1 LKKVFVLD
9 TSVLVHDPQALRVF
23 QDNDIVIPL
32 AVVEEI
38 DSHKKRQDEVG
49 RNARRVSAFLDK
61 LRSVGHLDAGVPLGA
76 NQGTIRVELNHQQID
91 RLPPALDRTKLDNR
105 IIAVALAL
113 KEGSSYPI
121 ILVTKDINMRIKAD
135 ALGIAADDYQTDKI
149 QIDEVYTGVT
159 TIKVKP
165 KVIDGFYAS
174 GSTIVDGAYAG
185 APEQNSERKLGG
197 LNLHPNQMVILED
210 EFGSSKSALGRH
222 LQHGKVVSLRFGG
235 QDPFGLK
242 ARNKEQRFALELLL
256 DDEIRVV
263 TLIGR
268 AGTGKTL
275 LALATGLQ
283 KVVEDSRYRR
293 LSVARPVIPMGHD
306 LGFLPGDLEEK
317 LRPWMQP
324 IYDNLEFLFS
334 NRDQKEKIDQLVNSL
349 KGLGLLE
356 LEALT
361 YIRGR
366 SIPDQFVIV
375 DEAQNLSP
383 HEVKTVVTRAG
394 EGTKIIFTGDP
405 YQIDHP
411 YLDSNSNGLTYLVE
425 KFKYEKIAGHIT
437 LIKGERSELAELGT
451 RILS

>member
-9 TSVLVHDPQALRVF
+9 TSVLVHDPQALKVF

-38 DSHKKRQDEVG
+38 DGHKKRQDEVG
-49 RNARRVSAFLDK
+49 RNARWVSAFLDK
-61 LRSVGHLDAGVPLGA
+61 LRTVGHLDTGVPLGD
-76 NQGTIRVELNHQQID
+76 NRGSIRVELNHQLID
-91 RLPPALDRTKLDNR
+91 RLPAALDRTKVDNR

-113 KEGSSYPI
+113 KESSPDPV

-149 QIDEVYTGVT
+149 QIEEVYTGTATV
-159 TIKVKP
+159 KVNP
-165 KVIDGFYAS
+165 ELIDRFYAD
-174 GSTIVDGAYAG
+174 GSVLIQEV
-185 APEQNSERKLGG
+185 ELE
-197 LNLHPNQMVILED
+197 PNQMVILED

-222 LQHGKVVSLRFGG
+222 LQNGKVVLLRFGN

-242 ARNKEQRFALELLL
+242 ARNKEQKFALELLL
-256 DDEIRVV
+256 DDEIRIV

-275 LALATGLQ
+275 LALAAGLQ

-306 LGFLPGDLEEK
+306 LGFLPGDIDEK

-334 NRDQKEKIDQLVNSL
+334 NRDQNEKIDQLVNSL
-349 KGLGLLE
+349 KGLGVLE

-425 KFKYEKIAGHIT
+425 KFKHEKIAGHIT
-437 LIKGERSELAELGT
+437 LVKGERSDLAELGS
-451 RILS
+451 RILT

>member
-9 TSVLVHDPQALRVF
+9 TSVLVHDPQALKVF

-49 RNARRVSAFLDK
+49 RNARWVSAFLDK
-61 LRSVGHLDAGVPLGA
+61 LRARGHLDAGVSLGVDL
-76 NQGTIRVELNHQQID
+76 GSIRVELNHQQLD
-91 RLPPALDRTKLDNR
+91 RLPAALDRTKIDNR

-113 KEGSSYPI
+113 KESSPYPV

-149 QIDEVYTGVT
+149 QIEEVYTGTATV
-159 TIKVKP
+159 KVNP
-165 KVIDGFYAS
+165 ELIDRFYAD
-174 GSTIVDGAYAG
+174 GSVIVQTVAL
-185 APEQNSERKLGG
+185 E
-197 LNLHPNQMVILED
+197 PNQMVILED

-222 LQHGKVVSLRFGG
+222 LQNGKVIPLRFGN

-242 ARNKEQRFALELLL
+242 ARNKEQKFALELLF
-256 DDEIRVV
+256 DEEIRIV

-275 LALATGLQ
+275 LALAAGLQ
-283 KVVEDSRYRR
+283 KVVEDTRYRR

-306 LGFLPGDLEEK
+306 LGFLPGDLNEK

-334 NRDQKEKIDQLVNSL
+334 NRDQTEKIDQLVNSL
-349 KGLGLLE
+349 KGLGVLE

-366 SIPDQFVIV
+366 SIPDRFVVV

-425 KFKYEKIAGHIT
+425 KFKHEKIAGHIT
-437 LIKGERSELAELGT
+437 LVKGERSDLAELGS
-451 RILS
+451 RILT

>member
-1 LKKVFVLD
+1 MKKIFVLD
-9 TSVLVHDPQALRVF
+9 TSVLVHDPHALQVF

-38 DSHKKRQDEVG
+38 DSHKKRQDDVG
-49 RNARRVSAFLDK
+49 RNARWVSSFLDK
-61 LRSVGHLDAGVPLGA
+61 LRSMGHLDTGVPLGA
-76 NQGTIRVELNHQQID
+76 NRGSIRVELNHEQVG
-91 RLPPALDRTKLDNR
+91 RLPAALDRSKVDNR

-113 KEGSSYPI
+113 KESSDLPVV
-121 ILVTKDINMRIKAD
+121 LVTKDINMRIKAD

-149 QIDEVYTGVT
+149 DIDEVYTGT
-159 TIKVKP
+159 RSLKVNP
-165 KVIDGFYAS
+165 ELINAFYAN
-174 GSTIVDGAYAG
+174 GSVVVT
-185 APEQNSERKLGG
+185 ETELF
-197 LNLHPNQMVILED
+197 PNQLVIMED
-210 EFGSSKSALGRH
+210 CLGSSKSALGRH
-222 LQHGKVVSLRFGG
+222 LQNGMIVPLRFAN
-235 QDPFGLK
+235 QNPFGLK
-242 ARNKEQRFALELLL
+242 ARNKEQKFALELLL
-256 DDEIRVV
+256 DEEIRLV

-275 LALATGLQ
+275 LALAAGLQ

-293 LSVARPVIPMGHD
+293 LSVSRPIIPMGQD
-306 LGFLPGDLEEK
+306 LGFLPGDIDEK

-324 IYDNLEFLFS
+324 IFDNLEFLFS
-334 NRDQKEKIDQLVNSL
+334 NRDRNEKIDQLVSSL

-366 SIPDQFVIV
+366 SIPDQFVII

-383 HEVKTVVTRAG
+383 HEVKTVVTRVG
-394 EGTKIIFTGDP
+394 EGTKIVFTGDP

-425 KFKYEKIAGHIT
+425 KFKNEKIAGHIT
-437 LIKGERSELAELGT
+437 LVKGERSDLAELGS
-451 RILS
+451 RILVN

>member
-9 TSVLVHDPQALRVF
+9 TSVLVHDPQALRFF

-49 RNARRVSAFLDK
+49 RNARRVSAFLDN
-61 LRSVGHLDAGVPLGA
+61 LRHAGHLDAGVPLGD
-76 NQGTIRVELNHQQID
+76 NLGTIRVELNHQRVD
-91 RLPPALDRTKLDNR
+91 RLPPTLDRNKVDNR

-113 KEGSSYPI
+113 KKGSELPVI
-121 ILVTKDINMRIKAD
+121 MVTKDINMRIKAD
-135 ALGIAADDYQTDKI
+135 ALGIEAQDYRTDKI
-149 QIDEVYTGVT
+149 DIEEVYTGSGVL
-159 TIKVKP
+159 KVNP
-165 KVIDGFYAS
+165 EIIDTFYSAGSVVIPDLELYS
-174 GSTIVDGAYAG
+174 
-185 APEQNSERKLGG
+185 
-197 LNLHPNQMVILED
+197 NQMVILED
-210 EFGSSKSALGRH
+210 SFGSSKSALARHVQNGR
-222 LQHGKVVSLRFGG
+222 LVPLRFGN

-242 ARNKEQRFALELLL
+242 ARNKEQKFALEMLL
-256 DDEIRVV
+256 DDEIRIV

-275 LALATGLQ
+275 LALAAGLQ

-306 LGFLPGDLEEK
+306 LGFLPGDLNEK

-324 IYDNLEFLFS
+324 IYDNLEYLFS
-334 NRDQKEKIDQLVNSL
+334 NRDQNEKIDRLVSSMQ
-349 KGLGLLE
+349 GMGLLE

-366 SIPDQFVIV
+366 SIPEQFVLI

-394 EGTKIIFTGDP
+394 EGTKIVFTGDP

-411 YLDSNSNGLTYLVE
+411 YLDSNSNGLTFLVE
-425 KFKYEKIAGHIT
+425 KFKREKIAGHIT
-437 LIKGERSELAELGT
+437 LIKGERSDLAELGS
-451 RILS
+451 RILG

>member
-1 LKKVFVLD
+1 MKKVFVLD

-49 RNARRVSAFLDK
+49 RNARWVSSFLDN
-61 LRSVGHLDAGVPLGA
+61 LRQAGHLDAGVSLGD
-76 NQGTIRVELNHQQID
+76 NLGTIRVELNHQRVD
-91 RLPPALDRTKLDNR
+91 RLPPTLDRNKVDNR

-113 KEGSSYPI
+113 KKGSELPVI
-121 ILVTKDINMRIKAD
+121 MVTKDINMRIKAD
-135 ALGIAADDYQTDKI
+135 ALGIEAQDYRTDKI
-149 QIDEVYTGVT
+149 DIEEVYTGSSAF
-159 TIKVKP
+159 KVNP
-165 KVIDGFYAS
+165 EIIDTFYSAGSVILPDFELY
-174 GSTIVDGAYAG
+174 
-185 APEQNSERKLGG
+185 
-197 LNLHPNQMVILED
+197 PNQMVILED
-210 EFGSSKSALGRH
+210 SFGSSKSALARHVQNGR
-222 LQHGKVVSLRFGG
+222 LVPLRFGN

-242 ARNKEQRFALELLL
+242 ARNKEQKFALEMLL
-256 DDEIRVV
+256 DDEIRIV

-275 LALATGLQ
+275 MALAAGLQ

-306 LGFLPGDLEEK
+306 LGFLPGDLNEK

-324 IYDNLEFLFS
+324 IYDNLEYLFS
-334 NRDQKEKIDQLVNSL
+334 NRDQNEKIDRLVSSMQ
-349 KGLGLLE
+349 GMGLLE

-366 SIPDQFVIV
+366 SIPEQFVLI

-394 EGTKIIFTGDP
+394 EGTKIVFTGDP

-411 YLDSNSNGLTYLVE
+411 YLDSNSNGLTFLVE
-425 KFKYEKIAGHIT
+425 KFKHEKIAGHIT
-437 LIKGERSELAELGT
+437 LKKGERSDLAELGS
-451 RILS
+451 RILG